1 MQKPLKLI
9 SEKGKDGFYSGETAE
24 EIINGIRSEG
34 GIITFEDFQKYE
46 VQITN
51 PTFGTYRGYQII
63 SAQEPQSG
71 ASVVESLNILENED
85 LKKLGHY
92 STNSTTL
99 NFMAE
104 TFRRVYADRSAFIE
118 DPRFGYVPI
127 SGLISKEYAQA
138 RYEDIIRESSEPKEY
153 RKTKA
158 GQPENFGERVDSSVH
173 ENEKVIEYDGG
184 HTTHLSVI
192 DKDGNMVSLTQ
203 TLGTFFGS
211 GYVVAGVL
219 LNNAMGNFSSSSSL
233 NVKAPN
239 KQPRSAI
246 APTIILKDDKPF
258 LAIGSPGASRIIAT
272 VVEMIV
278 NVIDFGMNAE
288 EANFSPRFFCQKFDN
303 YLYVEGRIPE
313 NVVTD
318 LKEIG
323 HNVQV
328 LEDFDL
334 FFGGAQIITVD
345 PATGIYYG
353 SADPRRGGIAVG
365 Y

>member
-1 MQKPLKLI
+1 
-9 SEKGKDGFYSGETAE
+9 
-24 EIINGIRSEG
+24 
-34 GIITFEDFQKYE
+34 
-46 VQITN
+46 
-51 PTFGTYRGYQII
+51 
-63 SAQEPQSG
+63 
-71 ASVVESLNILENED
+71 
-85 LKKLGHY
+85 
-92 STNSTTL
+92 
-99 NFMAE
+99 
-104 TFRRVYADRSAFIE
+104 
-118 DPRFGYVPI
+118 
-127 SGLISKEYAQA
+127 
-138 RYEDIIRESSEPKEY
+138 
-153 RKTKA
+153 
-158 GQPENFGERVDSSVH
+158 
-173 ENEKVIEYDGG
+173 
-184 HTTHLSVI
+184 
-192 DKDGNMVSLTQ
+192 
-203 TLGTFFGS
+203 
-211 GYVVAGVL
+211 
-219 LNNAMGNFSSSSSL
+219 MGNFSSSSSL
-233 NVKAPN
+233 NLKAPN

-278 NVIDFGMNAE
+278 NIIDFGMNAE

-303 YLYVEGRIPE
+303 FLYMEGRIPE